1 MGRKRSPAG
10 KARLEKKHHK
20 YERRIFSFDDP
31 ARVLGRL
38 EEPNLLVIET
48 CIAAGARI
56 SEVLVEM
63 EECEFKRRHDQ
74 DRAACLPPGS

>member
-1 MGRKRSPAG
+1 MGGRKAHPG
-10 KARLEKKHHK
+10 KPKLEEKHHK
-20 YERRIFSFDDP
+20 YERRIFSFDDA
-31 ARVLGRL
+31 ARVLARL

-48 CIAAGARI
+48 CIATGARI

-74 DRAACLPPGS
+74 DRAACLAPGS